1 MRDRHPS
8 PRQERAAFCSRVAR
22 GLGCVLLAVL
32 LAQLAPV
39 RASAAQSESER
50 ALERRVKAA
59 FLYRFTEFV
68 NWPDSAYSRP
78 DSPFIIVIVGAD
90 ALADEV
96 RQITVGRTVGGR
108 GVDVRRANE
117 GDPIPAAQMVFF
129 AEADRARQAASIRAA
144 PRNALVVTETDSGLA
159 QGSVINFVIVEGRV
173 RFEISLEAA
182 EKRGL
187 RMSSRLLAVAQAV
200 RTAPP

>member
-1 MRDRHPS
+1 MRNRDPMPQRM
-8 PRQERAAFCSRVAR
+8 RASFCSRVAR
-22 GLGCVLLAVL
+22 GLGLFLLAVL
-32 LAQLAPV
+32 IAQLAPG
-39 RASAAQSESER
+39 RAAAGQSESER

-78 DSPFIIVIVGAD
+78 DSPFVIVVVGAD

-96 RQITVGRTVGGR
+96 RQITAGRTVSGR
-108 GVDVRRANE
+108 SVEVRRASE
-117 GDPIPAAQMVFF
+117 GDSIPLAQMVFL
-129 AEADRARQAASIRAA
+129 AETDRARQAASIRAA
-144 PRNALVVTETDSGLA
+144 PRNALVVTEIDGALA
-159 QGSVINFVIVEGRV
+159 QGSVINFVIVDGRV